1 MNEDL
6 EDLYQEI
13 ILNHNRRP
21 RNSGVLDP
29 CTHKAEGFNPL
40 CGDKLTVYVRK
51 PEETLEAV
59 NCDCQGC
66 AISSASGSI
75 MTTMVAGKTV
85 EEVEKLIA
93 GVQELLTS
101 KQDPVVDLAVHG
113 DLAALIGVRK
123 FPARI
128 KCATLAWH
136 ALEAAL
142 RGGAGASSE

>member
-1 MNEDL
+1 MNEEL

-21 RNSGVLDP
+21 RNDGVLDP
-29 CTHKAEGFNPL
+29 CTHTAEGFNPL

-51 PEETLEAV
+51 PDGELEAV
-59 NCDCQGC
+59 SCACQGC
-66 AISSASGSI
+66 AISRASASI

-85 EEVEKLIA
+85 PEIEEQIA
-93 GVQELLTS
+93 EVQELLTG
-101 KQDPVVDLAVHG
+101 KEEPEVDLSVHG

-136 ALEAAL
+136 ALAAAL
-142 RGGAGASSE
+142 RGADEASSE